1 MTVPFVGGTR
11 PEPFFVSPGGSPG
24 RPRLLLVSFTFPPSP
39 YVGALRWQ
47 RMATYVAER
56 GWSLDVITLDP
67 NDVPSPDWSRLY
79 DLPPGTRVFGVASRE
94 PFLHVAQR
102 VLWRMLRGPKKGGP
116 IEIRGDG
123 SGGPQTKEAQVNRS
137 ALVRAHMARLEHGE
151 MKRLARNAARL
162 AATIIE
168 PGVHEAV
175 ISSGPHH
182 MAHEAGR
189 LAAREAAL
197 PLVTDFRDVW
207 ATYRGM
213 PDEYASKTWLRLA
226 DRAERR
232 VIAAADLVVV
242 NTVPFHD
249 LMCSRYPDRADR
261 VITIMNGW
269 DEEPVPTSRHGR
281 KFVVAT
287 SGSLYAGRDPRILFE
302 AVALVVRQLCLNPSQ
317 IGVEVVGDT
326 MYGNTPVTELASN
339 AGIRD
344 FVTVRGRHPRATALE
359 MLTPAGLL
367 VDLPQVTPLAIP
379 AKLFEYMQFSA
390 WLLAITER
398 GSAID
403 RLLTDSGAFV
413 VEPNDSTRVA
423 AVILECYARYARGE
437 RPTPLARGGRYSR
450 REQASLFLD
459 ALERSLATRPEPVNV

>member
-1 MTVPFVGGTR
+1 MTAPSFRGTR
-11 PEPFFVSPGGSPG
+11 SEPFFVSPGGSPS

-56 GWSLDVITLDP
+56 GWGLDVITLDP
-67 NDVPSPDWSRLY
+67 NDLPTPDWSRLD
-79 DLPPGTRVFGVASRE
+79 DLPPGTRVFGVANRE
-94 PFLHVAQR
+94 PLPHVAQR
-102 VLWRMLRGPKKGGP
+102 MLWRLLRGPKKGGP
-116 IEIRGDG
+116 IDV
-123 SGGPQTKEAQVNRS
+123 SGRESAAPQTKEAQVNRS
-137 ALVRAHMARLEHGE
+137 ALVRAHMARLEYGQ

-162 AATIIE
+162 AASIIE
-168 PGVHEAV
+168 PDVHEAV

-189 LAAREAAL
+189 LAARQASL

-232 VIAAADLVVV
+232 VIAEAALVVV
-242 NTVPFHD
+242 NTIPFHD
-249 LMCSRYPDRADR
+249 LMCSRYPDRAER
-261 VITIMNGW
+261 FITIMNGW
-269 DEEPVPTSRHGR
+269 DEETIPPSRHGGR
-281 KFVVAT
+281 FVVAT
-287 SGSLYAGRDPRILFE
+287 SGSLYAGRDPRILFDG
-302 AVALVVRQLCLNPSQ
+302 VASVVRQLGLEPTD
-317 IGVEVVGDT
+317 IGIEVVGDT
-326 MYGNTPVTELASN
+326 TYGTVPVTDLAAA
-339 AGIRD
+339 AGIGE
-344 FVTVRGRHPRATALE
+344 FVTVRGRHPRAAALE
-359 MLTPAGLL
+359 MLTPAALL

-390 WLLAITER
+390 WLLSLTER

-403 RLLTDSGAFV
+403 RLLEDSGAFV
-413 VEPNDSTRVA
+413 VEPNDATRVA
-423 AVILECYARYARGE
+423 AVIRECYDRYARGE

-450 REQASLFLD
+450 REQAGLFLD
-459 ALERSLATRPEPVNV
+459 ALERSLGARPEPVNV